1 MMEQEVKHSGLVVS
15 HVVDFSRRYRGES
28 VTFYTRVDVLHPV
41 AGFGLSVNIPQG
53 LAVESYQAVGGDD
66 DAPPRL
72 VQDDDGVRVVWH
84 KSGPLEAGTGY
95 DYQIRARVTHTAAHI
110 SLPSRA
116 VVYPETAG
124 RGKKRNDD
132 APDDFVLETAC
143 VFVQPKAQYLKY
155 LPALYEDD
163 ELMGQ
168 LLMLFE
174 SFLTPIERTIDQLPF
189 YFDPRTTSPDLL
201 PWLASWFNL
210 VLDERWP
217 EEKRRR
223 LLRSTVSL
231 YRQRGTCRGL
241 REYLEIYTGE
251 IPQIIEHRARN
262 LVLGI
267 EARLGPG
274 IALGTQNEPHTFTVI
289 LRLPPVGGIEKDEIA
304 LQEENRCRVIERI
317 IEGEKPAH
325 TAYNLQIESLE

>member
-1 MMEQEVKHSGLVVS
+1 MMDQEVKHSGLVVS
-15 HVVDFSRRYRGES
+15 HVVDFSRRYRGEPLA
-28 VTFYTRVDVLHPV
+28 FHTRVDVLRSV
-41 AGFGLSVNIPQG
+41 AGFGLNVSVPRG
-53 LAVESYQAVGGDD
+53 LSIESYRAAAGDEG
-66 DAPPRL
+66 APPRL
-72 VQDDDGVRVVWH
+72 VQDDGGVRVVWH
-84 KSGPLEAGTGY
+84 KRGPLEAGTSY
-95 DYQIRARVTHTAAHI
+95 DYQISARVTHTAAHG
-110 SLPSRA
+110 SLQSRA
-116 VVYPETAG
+116 VAYPETTG
-124 RGKKRNDD
+124 KGKKRNDD
-132 APDDFVLETAC
+132 ASDGIVQETAC
-143 VFVQPKAQYLKY
+143 VFVQRKAQYLKY

-174 SFLTPIERTIDQLPF
+174 SFLMPIERTIDQLPF

-223 LLRSTVSL
+223 LLRSAVSL

-241 REYLEIYTGE
+241 REYLKIYTGE

-267 EARLGPG
+267 DARLGPG
-274 IALGTQNEPHTFTVI
+274 VALGTQNEPHTFTVI
-289 LRLPPVGGIEKDEIA
+289 LRLPSVDGVEKEEIV
-304 LQEENRCRVIERI
+304 QKEENRRRVIERI

-325 TAYNLQIESLE
+325 TAYNLQLESLE

>member
-1 MMEQEVKHSGLVVS
+1 MMNQEVKHSGLVVS
-15 HVVDFSRRYRGES
+15 HVVDFSQRYRGEL
-28 VTFYTRVDVLHPV
+28 VTFYTHVDVLHPV
-41 AGFGLSVNIPQG
+41 AGFGLNVSIPQG
-53 LAVESYQAVGGDD
+53 LVVESYQAVGEDD
-66 DAPPRL
+66 GAPPRL

-84 KSGPLEAGTGY
+84 KKGPLEAGTSY
-95 DYQIRARVTHTAAHI
+95 DYQISARVTHTASHG
-110 SLPSRA
+110 SLQSRA
-116 VVYPETAG
+116 VAYPETTG
-124 RGKKRNDD
+124 RGKKQSNDASD
-132 APDDFVLETAC
+132 SFVVEIAC
-143 VFVQPKAQYLKY
+143 VFIQPKAQYLKY

-174 SFLTPIERTIDQLPF
+174 SFLAPVERTIDQLPF

-223 LLRSTVSL
+223 LLRSAVSL

-262 LVLGI
+262 LVLGVQ
-267 EARLGPG
+267 ARLGPG

-289 LRLPPVGGIEKDEIA
+289 LRLPPVAGVKKEERA
-304 LQEENRCRVIERI
+304 LKEEDRCRVIERI

>member
-1 MMEQEVKHSGLVVS
+1 MMDRDLKRSALAIS
-15 HVVDFSRRYRGES
+15 HVTDFSRRYRGEQ
-28 VTFYTRVDVLHPV
+28 VIFYTRVDVLRPV
-41 AGFGLSVNIPQG
+41 AGFGLNVSLPRG
-53 LAVESYQAVGGDD
+53 LALESYQPAVENGG
-66 DAPPRL
+66 APPRL
-72 VQDDDGVRVVWH
+72 VQDGGGVRVVWH
-84 KSGPLEAGTGY
+84 KKGPLEVGTSY
-95 DYQIRARVTHTAAHI
+95 DYRINARVAHTAAHS
-110 SLPSRA
+110 SLQSRA
-116 VVYPETAG
+116 VVYPETTGKGKG
-124 RGKKRNDD
+124 RNED
-132 APDDFVLETAC
+132 ASDGVVQETAC
-143 VFVQPKAQYLKY
+143 VCVQTKAQYLKY
-155 LPALYEDD
+155 LPALYEED

-174 SFLTPIERTIDQLPF
+174 SFFMPIERTIDQLPF
-189 YFDPRTTSPDLL
+189 YFDPRTTPPDLL

-217 EEKRRR
+217 EAKRRR
-223 LLRSTVSL
+223 LLHSAVSL

-262 LVLGI
+262 LVLGL

-289 LRLPPVGGIEKDEIA
+289 LRLPPVDGVEEEEIA
-304 LQEENRCRVIERI
+304 LREENRCRVIERI

-325 TAYNLQIESLE
+325 TAYNLQIESVR